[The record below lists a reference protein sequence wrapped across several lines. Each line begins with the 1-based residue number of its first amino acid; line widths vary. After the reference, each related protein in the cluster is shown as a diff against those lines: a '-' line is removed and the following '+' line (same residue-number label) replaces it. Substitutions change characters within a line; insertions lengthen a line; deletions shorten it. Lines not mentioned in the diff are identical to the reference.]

1 MLSSLESASSTFKYD
16 GNDSIFW
23 NDGDS
28 VYVSKHQEEGWTKPI
43 KLYETQD
50 LSVKYAGYF
59 ETGEAW
65 NLLLVTEDSENVTAL
80 QSLSGN
86 YEPKAEMKVLLA
98 DDKERSEG
106 KQPITF
112 SVENTGDVDLS
123 GLTYTLKD
131 NGQEIASAS
140 SEDVLQIGDE
150 TVKTETFAIS
160 EPDELKR
167 YTLELGM
174 VDGTVL
180 SEQEVVLGKTDLEMD
195 VHKKDLGDKILLE
208 VQIFNNSATPSDA
221 AFTIKDGIDDGMI
234 LYIEHMSRI
243 TEKESYTY
251 LYTFDK
257 DKIAYNENGLK
268 YYRLQIESGI
278 EDSDMTNNDFIVV
291 LKDESGETTD
301 IVFPDDIPVETFIP
315 VTGISVNQNSIMMKE
330 KETKQIEAS
339 VVPVDA
345 TTQGI
350 EYESSDYSVALVDE
364 NGMITA
370 QAEGE
375 AEITAATVDGAFVQK
390 IKIVVDNDMVE
401 DPETPEEP
409 NISDTAE
416 NADDQADSSTDKQEA
431 NADAAISTG
440 DGQYGFSIV
449 AFAVLISGT
458 VAAYILVKRGRK
470 WRE

>member
-1 MLSSLESASSTFKYD
+1 M
-16 GNDSIFW
+16 
-23 NDGDS
+23 
-28 VYVSKHQEEGWTKPI
+28 
-43 KLYETQD
+43 
-50 LSVKYAGYF
+50 
-59 ETGEAW
+59 
-65 NLLLVTEDSENVTAL
+65 TAL

-330 KETKQIEAS
+330 KETKQI
-339 VVPVDA
+339 
-345 TTQGI
+345 
-350 EYESSDYSVALVDE
+350 
-364 NGMITA
+364 
-370 QAEGE
+370 
-375 AEITAATVDGAFVQK
+375 
-390 IKIVVDNDMVE
+390 
-401 DPETPEEP
+401 
-409 NISDTAE
+409 
-416 NADDQADSSTDKQEA
+416 
-431 NADAAISTG
+431 
-440 DGQYGFSIV
+440 
-449 AFAVLISGT
+449 
-458 VAAYILVKRGRK
+458 
-470 WRE
+470 